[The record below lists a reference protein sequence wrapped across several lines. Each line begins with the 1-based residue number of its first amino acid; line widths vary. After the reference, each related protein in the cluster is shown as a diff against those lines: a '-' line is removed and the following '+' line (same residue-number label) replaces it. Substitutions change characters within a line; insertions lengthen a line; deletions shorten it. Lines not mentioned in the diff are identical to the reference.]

1 MYLKEI
7 DTTHME
13 CAFEMYQIPD
23 YVLETVPEDCRGDIT
38 GAVYDVSSGELGE
51 VYLTESNRPYDN
63 YARYHEPS
71 YWQPDVPATDLN
83 DASLQGEL
91 PEWPSEHSD
100 KAVRE
105 GWDIWDSE
113 GSENGVWQVQRI
125 DDPEAFDDAAGFK
138 PPKLASDGEAFRIVA
153 NGALP
158 HHAAALAFLKA
169 HNPMEY
175 QAVMRFA
182 KMSDAELKEVQR
194 LVLAAIQAMVNK
206 DDLAVMCATC
216 TAVNLSKEWATEVLR
231 HYPCTL
237 LVEDNYQDDDLF
249 SAALCQIIDG
259 FEYPNHSHQ
268 TVEEVLKEYGV

>member
-7 DTTHME
+7 DTVDME
-13 CAFEMYQIPD
+13 CAFELYQIPD

-38 GAVYDVSSGELGE
+38 GAVYDVSSGELGD
-51 VYLTESNRPYDN
+51 VYLTESSMPYDN
-63 YARYHEPS
+63 YAQYHEPS
-71 YWQPDVPATDLN
+71 YWQPDVPAVLN
-83 DASLQGEL
+83 DAQKVVLQQYAGGEFAHLCNVETEQELKQGLEDCGDGLLRFLMVEVSSSEDCNSLQE
-91 PEWPSEHSD
+91 
-100 KAVRE
+100 A
-105 GWDIWDSE
+105 
-113 GSENGVWQVQRI
+113 QQRI
-125 DDPEAFDDAAGFK
+125 ENATRDLQTAADTIYAVEVKAEDSSLSFGERGAGIRVAKTSDD
-138 PPKLASDGEAFRIVA
+138 
-153 NGALP
+153 
-158 HHAAALAFLKA
+158 
-169 HNPMEY
+169 
-175 QAVMRFA
+175 
-182 KMSDAELKEVQR
+182 ELKEVQR

-216 TAVNLSKEWATEVLR
+216 TAVNLSKEWATEVLQ